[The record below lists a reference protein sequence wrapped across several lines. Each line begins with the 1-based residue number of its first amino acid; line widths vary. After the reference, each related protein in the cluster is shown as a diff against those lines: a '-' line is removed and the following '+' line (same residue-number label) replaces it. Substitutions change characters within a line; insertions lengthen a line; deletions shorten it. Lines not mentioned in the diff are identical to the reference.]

1 MIEVER
7 IDAEE
12 TVRNQEMRMAAYKK
26 KLQEEAEQEF
36 PSIFEQLEEIAGEFC
51 DGYCKYPDAWD
62 EEKEGCELSE
72 SDICKNCP
80 IGKLV

>member
-12 TVRNQEMRMAAYKK
+12 TAHNQEMRMAAYRN
-26 KLQEEAEQEF
+26 KLQEEAEQEY

-51 DGYCKYPDAWD
+51 DEYCKYPDSWD
-62 EEKEGCELSE
+62 EKKEGCELSE

-80 IGKLV
+80 IGRLV